1 MTWYD
6 LLVKPALNPPSW
18 VFGPAWTVLY
28 VLMAVAA
35 LLVWKKKKWNALA
48 VFGIQLGLNLIWT
61 PLFFGLHSP
70 GWAFVDIVLLWA
82 AIVWTI
88 VAFSKVSKTAAW
100 LLAPY
105 ILWVSFAAY
114 LNLSV
119 WMLN

>member
-6 LLVKPALNPPSW
+6 QLIKPALNPPSW

-35 LLVWKKKKWNALA
+35 VLVWRKKKWNALA
-48 VFGIQLGLNLIWT
+48 IFGVQLALNLIWT

-70 GWAFVDIVLLWA
+70 SWAFVDIVLLWG

-114 LNLSV
+114 LNFSIWL
-119 WMLN
+119 LN